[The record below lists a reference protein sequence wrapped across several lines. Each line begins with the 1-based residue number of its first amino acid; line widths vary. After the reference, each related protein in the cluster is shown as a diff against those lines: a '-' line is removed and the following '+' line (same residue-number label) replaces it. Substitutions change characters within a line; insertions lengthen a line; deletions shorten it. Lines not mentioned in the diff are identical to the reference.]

1 MWLWATLQIAVAAG
15 LSTTF
20 DDNIYLTAFFGE
32 VDRDFR
38 PIHIVIGEFIGFS
51 TLLFISLVGY
61 AAGLILPASTV
72 GLLGVLPILMGIQN
86 LIAMLRERR
95 SELAGTGTGTGSLR
109 PAHEAATGK
118 NTLGFKSRRVTA
130 WDALRSRKTYDVALV
145 CLSNGSNNLSIY
157 IPLFASLTLAK
168 VMVVIPILYLFIT
181 IWLGLAFSLT
191 RMPGISV
198 VLNRYVKLCFPWI
211 LMWLGLRILNDSGA
225 LAMLPWRP

>member
-72 GLLGVLPILMGIQN
+72 GWLGVLPILMGIQN
-86 LIAMLRERR
+86 LIVILQEQRGER
-95 SELAGTGTGTGSLR
+95 AGTGTGTLR
-109 PAHEAATGK
+109 PTREAGTGN
-118 NTLGFKSRRVTA
+118 NTLGFRSRRVTA
-130 WDALRSRKTYDVALV
+130 WDALRSRKSYDVALI
-145 CLSNGSNNLSIY
+145 CLSNGSNNISIY

-225 LAMLPWRP
+225 LAALPWLP

>member
-61 AAGLILPASTV
+61 AAGLIHPASTV
-72 GLLGVLPILMGIQN
+72 GWLGVLPILMGIQN
-86 LIAMLRERR
+86 LIVILQEQRGER
-95 SELAGTGTGTGSLR
+95 AGTGTGTLSPTR
-109 PAHEAATGK
+109 EAGTGN
-118 NTLGFKSRRVTA
+118 NTLGFRSRRVTA
-130 WDALRSRKTYDVALV
+130 WDALRSRKTYDVALI
-145 CLSNGSNNLSIY
+145 CLSNGSNNISIY

-225 LAMLPWRP
+225 LAALPWLP